1 MDHQE
6 KYYHAC
12 PSCGMLTPYLQG
24 TCDCG
29 YRFRRK
35 FPKDRRMAYLAGV
48 LSVLLV
54 VAVCYA
60 AGRYDAGYSAG
71 VAAASTPAASPAAAP
86 ENGVTI
92 RRVDTNEVV
101 GSSGTNAL
109 SPRLAL
115 NGQIVV
121 EPPEEG
127 VAPLSIETS
136 GDSIYYVALARMLP
150 GLNGTASVPSDKTY
164 MSFIV
169 CGGDSAE
176 VLVPL
181 GDYKIYYA
189 TGSTWYGKDHLFGD
203 ETVRYECDG
212 TFDFYYSASQ
222 YEGWTL
228 TLYAVAGGNMGTE
241 RIAEAQFPK

>member
-54 VAVCYA
+54 VAVFYA

-86 ENGVTI
+86 SGLLLFLKTRR
-92 RRVDTNEVV
+92 RRVF
-101 GSSGTNAL
+101 GA
-109 SPRLAL
+109 
-115 NGQIVV
+115 
-121 EPPEEG
+121 
-127 VAPLSIETS
+127 
-136 GDSIYYVALARMLP
+136 
-150 GLNGTASVPSDKTY
+150 AS
-164 MSFIV
+164 
-169 CGGDSAE
+169 DSAAAC
-176 VLVPL
+176 P
-181 GDYKIYYA
+181 
-189 TGSTWYGKDHLFGD
+189 
-203 ETVRYECDG
+203 
-212 TFDFYYSASQ
+212 ASP
-222 YEGWTL
+222 
-228 TLYAVAGGNMGTE
+228 AAACMPSSFS
-241 RIAEAQFPK
+241 I